1 MLQFHHVKQLVYRLN
16 IYMYNKDRHIVLA
29 LFNKVDSSTYKF
41 YLESFEFMFYSYFSK
56 RGKIKN

>member
-1 MLQFHHVKQLVYRLN
+1 MLKT